1 MGSFYQSGLD
11 TDPGMTPDEAPSS
24 GHGDGRD
31 ETAAERM
38 DRLWDDILQELRVMQ
53 TGAQLF
59 AGFLLTLP
67 FQSSFSELDDFG
79 TALYLGMVSLA
90 VITTA
95 LVMTAVATHQRL
107 TGEHVK
113 DRVVAVGRGVVRA
126 VVVMLA
132 LILVGISV
140 FVFDVVVNRTAALV
154 AGGVAAVVLATL
166 LLVVP
171 ELLRRVR

>member
-1 MGSFYQSGLD
+1 
-11 TDPGMTPDEAPSS
+11 
-24 GHGDGRD
+24 
-31 ETAAERM
+31 M

-67 FQSSFSELDDFG
+67 FQSSFSKLDGFG
-79 TALYLGMVSLA
+79 KGLYLSMVSLA
-90 VITTA
+90 VLTTA
-95 LVMTAVATHQRL
+95 LVMTAVGTHQRL

-126 VVVMLA
+126 VVVLLA

-140 FVFDVVVNRTAALV
+140 FVFDVVVNRTAGLV
-154 AGGVAAVVLATL
+154 AGGIAAVALAML